1 MPKIHPTSP
10 KICTTGKYR
19 AKNSMKTARILIAYT
34 SGAFAG
40 CVCCRM
46 AALRLLARLMP
57 VPVMGMVARWT
68 RNTANPIGSRARIC
82 RRSTHNK

>member
-40 CVCCRM
+40 CVRYRM
-46 AALRLLARLMP
+46 AVPRLLARLMP
-57 VPVMGMVARWT
+57 VPVIGIVARCT
-68 RNTANPIGSRARIC
+68 MNTAKPIGRGA
-82 RRSTHNK
+82 ST